1 MLFRNKEKQVLKLLK
16 KNENEESQLMY
27 YILNDLFQ
35 LQNDINNTKSLIDI
49 KKAHIKYLIVTKNK
63 LIKDWVALLPKFKK
77 SKVDIYTKNL
87 VLSFQDVI
95 NFLDKKF
102 VKLESYYNE
111 VYK

>member
-63 LIKDWVALLPKFKK
+63 LIKEKLGWAPSMPLREGLEITYAWIEKQVIK
-77 SKVDIYTKNL
+77 SKG
-87 VLSFQDVI
+87 
-95 NFLDKKF
+95 
-102 VKLESYYNE
+102 
-111 VYK
+111 